1 MIEEFMQSL
10 HQTEGDADVIV
21 KAARDK
27 AQTIR
32 REVDSSIAAI
42 GASSELLLQQ
52 QLGAIDQETNQKMK
66 LAEDRLRQ
74 DLKDQLE
81 DLERWAQDR
90 RSMVLDLLLSK
101 LAAR

>member
-10 HQTEGDADVIV
+10 HETEGDADVIV
-21 KAARDK
+21 KTARDK

-32 REVDSSIAAI
+32 READSSVAAI
-42 GASSELLLQQ
+42 RASSELLLQE

-74 DLKDQLE
+74 DLEEQLT
-81 DLERWAQDR
+81 DLERRAQDR

-101 LAAR
+101 LTAR